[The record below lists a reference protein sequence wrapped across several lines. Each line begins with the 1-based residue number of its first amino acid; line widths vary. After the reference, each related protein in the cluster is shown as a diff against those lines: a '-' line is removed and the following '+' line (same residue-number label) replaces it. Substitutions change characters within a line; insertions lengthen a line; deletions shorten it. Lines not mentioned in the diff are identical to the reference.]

1 MLRTVMSARY
11 RRSFMAG
18 VMLMMM
24 FTLFGC
30 TTGVKKDPGLTDYEA
45 PTIPQNVVGIGKEK
59 AVLLTWSSNT
69 EADLVG
75 YQIYRSTNSGGP
87 FTFIATVGKLA
98 APTYLDNDN
107 QNGLVNDQYY
117 YYKISAFDT
126 QGKESDLSKTNAIQA
141 RAGLPVEERPPRVV
155 NIKVRSSRDSVYI
168 AWDKVTGAR
177 IKGYNIYRGLS
188 TSAGGVQWVSSVPQD
203 TPGFIDTS
211 VVKTSAEQYTYVI
224 RSFNEQYTESENSD
238 PVQVTLRS
246 GDDTI
251 PQAPYDVAVSN
262 DTDPVISF
270 HKPMFNQNGTPI
282 FEGNNPTL
290 DMDAYLIFRANQ
302 NDRLFSLIGIVEDN
316 GSANLTQTF
325 KDINGTPYNL
335 FAVRAIDRNGMI
347 SDMSSIVTQSSDAD
361 IPAVPSGVKAWS
373 STSTEA
379 GIKLAW
385 SASKNAVS
393 YNIYFSTVADGGY
406 TRFVT
411 GQPQWTETSAYVINT
426 YPSSFMQNPEKKG
439 QKLEFGVPYFFK
451 ISAVSSSGKESE
463 LSNYVKAYPG
473 GLWVGLLEG
482 EDTLWEFDN
491 NGTAGTIANSY
502 LVFNSKDYTHIDYY
516 SGAGVAL
523 LLADTVGTQGNGDEY
538 MFGNTSL
545 FSTLY
550 YKLPSPTSGS
560 YRYNVYAYIYPHTT
574 GGNWR
579 IQIRENGVLTTS
591 LLEKDVSGY
600 SSINKGRT
608 QIALGQIILNSGV
621 EGVAIRMTAIN
632 AGAGGGANLF
642 FDGLVFVRVP

>member
-1 MLRTVMSARY
+1 RY
-11 RRSFMAG
+11 RRSFVAG
-18 VMLMMM
+18 IMLVMM

-30 TTGVKKDPGLTDYEA
+30 TTGVKKDAGLTDFEA
-45 PTIPQNVVGIGKEK
+45 PNIPLNVVGVGKEK
-59 AVLLTWSSNT
+59 AIMLTWSSNS

-75 YQIYRSTNSGGP
+75 YRIYRSNNSGGP
-87 FTFIATVGKLA
+87 FTLIATVGKMA

-117 YYKISAFDT
+117 YYKLSAFDT
-126 QGKESDLSKTNAIQA
+126 QGKESDLARTNAIQA

-155 NIKVRSSRDSVYI
+155 NIKVRASQQNVYI

-188 TSAGGVQWVSSVPQD
+188 TSAGGVQWISSVPQD
-203 TPGFIDTS
+203 TPGYVDTS
-211 VVKTSAEQYTYVI
+211 VIRTSAEQYTYVI

-251 PQAPYDVAVSN
+251 PQAPYDLSVSN
-262 DTDPVISF
+262 DTDPVIAW

-290 DMDAYLIFRANQ
+290 DLDAYLVFRANQ
-302 NDRLFSLIGIVEDN
+302 NDRLFSLVGIVEDN

-325 KDINGTPYNL
+325 KDVNGTPYNL
-335 FAVRAIDRNGMI
+335 YAVRAIDRNGMV
-347 SDMSSIVTQSSDAD
+347 SDLSSIVTQSADAD
-361 IPAVPSGVKAWS
+361 IPEIPAGVLAWS

-385 SASKNAVS
+385 NAAKNAVS

-406 TRFVT
+406 TKYVT

-426 YPSSFMQNPEKKG
+426 YPSNFMQNPEKKG
-439 QKLEFGVPYFFK
+439 QKLEFGIPYFFK
-451 ISAVSSSGKESE
+451 ISSVSSSGKESD

-473 GLWVGLLEG
+473 GMWVGLLEG
-482 EDTLWEFDN
+482 ENTLWEFLER
-491 NGTAGTIANSY
+491 GTAGTIDGSY
-502 LVFNSKDYTHIDYY
+502 LVYNSRDYKHIDYY
-516 SGAGVAL
+516 SGSGVAL
-523 LLADTVGTQGNGDEY
+523 LLADTVGTPGNGDGY
-538 MFGNTSL
+538 QFGNTGL

-550 YKLPSPTSGS
+550 HKLPSPTSGS
-560 YRYNVYAYIYPHTT
+560 YRYNVYAYIFPHTSC
-574 GGNWR
+574 GNWR
-579 IQIRENGVLTTS
+579 VQIRENGVLTTS
-591 LLEKDVSGY
+591 LLEKDISGY
-600 SSINKGRT
+600 SSINRGRT
-608 QIALGQIILNSGV
+608 QVALGQIILNQGV
-621 EGVAIRMTAIN
+621 EGVAIEMTAIN
-632 AGAGGGANLF
+632 AGAGGGANMF
-642 FDGLVFVRVP
+642 FDALAFVRAP

>member
-1 MLRTVMSARY
+1 MLRTVMSARF
-11 RRSFMAG
+11 RRSIMAS
-18 VMLMMM
+18 VMLITM

-30 TTGVKKDPGLTDYEA
+30 TTGVKKDAGLTDFEA
-45 PTIPQNVVGIGKEK
+45 PNIPQNVVGIGKEK
-59 AVLLTWSSNT
+59 AVLLTWSSNS

-126 QGKESDLSKTNAIQA
+126 QAKESDLAKTNSIQA
-141 RAGLPVEERPPRVV
+141 RAGLPTEERPPRVV
-155 NIKVRSSRDSVYI
+155 NIKVRSSQESVFL
-168 AWDKVTGAR
+168 AWDKVTGVQ

-188 TSAGGVQWVSSVPQD
+188 TSAGGVQWISSVPQD
-203 TPGFIDTS
+203 TPGYIDTS

-282 FEGNNPTL
+282 FEGNNPSL

-325 KDINGTPYNL
+325 KDLNGTSYNL
-335 FAVRAIDRNGMI
+335 FSVRAIDRNGMV

-361 IPAVPSGVKAWS
+361 IPAIPSGVTAWS

-463 LSNYVKAYPG
+463 PSNYVKAYPG
-473 GLWVGLLEG
+473 GMWVGMLEG
-482 EDTLWEFDN
+482 EDTLWVFDEQ
-491 NGTAGTIANSY
+491 GTAGTIDGSY
-502 LVFNSKDYTHIDYY
+502 LVYNSRDYTNIDYY

-523 LLADTVGTQGNGDEY
+523 LLADTVGTPGNGDGY
-538 MFGNTSL
+538 QFGNTGL
-545 FSTLY
+545 FATLY
-550 YKLPSPTSGS
+550 YKLPPAPSGAF
-560 YRYNVYAYIYPHTT
+560 RYNVYAYIFPHTS

-579 IQIRENGVLTTS
+579 VQIRENGVLTTS
-591 LLEKDVSGY
+591 LLEKDLSGY
-600 SSINKGRT
+600 SSVNKGRS

-621 EGVAIRMTAIN
+621 EGVAIQMTAIN

>member
-290 DMDAYLIFRANQ
+290 DMDA
-302 NDRLFSLIGIVEDN
+302 
-316 GSANLTQTF
+316 T
-325 KDINGTPYNL
+325 
-335 FAVRAIDRNGMI
+335 
-347 SDMSSIVTQSSDAD
+347 
-361 IPAVPSGVKAWS
+361 
-373 STSTEA
+373 
-379 GIKLAW
+379 
-385 SASKNAVS
+385 
-393 YNIYFSTVADGGY
+393 
-406 TRFVT
+406 
-411 GQPQWTETSAYVINT
+411 
-426 YPSSFMQNPEKKG
+426 
-439 QKLEFGVPYFFK
+439 
-451 ISAVSSSGKESE
+451 SSSGR
-463 LSNYVKAYPG
+463 
-473 GLWVGLLEG
+473 
-482 EDTLWEFDN
+482 TRT
-491 NGTAGTIANSY
+491 TA
-502 LVFNSKDYTHIDYY
+502 
-516 SGAGVAL
+516 
-523 LLADTVGTQGNGDEY
+523 
-538 MFGNTSL
+538 
-545 FSTLY
+545 FS
-550 YKLPSPTSGS
+550 
-560 YRYNVYAYIYPHTT
+560 R
-574 GGNWR
+574 
-579 IQIRENGVLTTS
+579 
-591 LLEKDVSGY
+591 
-600 SSINKGRT
+600 
-608 QIALGQIILNSGV
+608 
-621 EGVAIRMTAIN
+621 
-632 AGAGGGANLF
+632 
-642 FDGLVFVRVP
+642 